1 MLSMLL
7 NPHQAVIA
15 TMGRPGSQHRHL
27 ARPPPASSQPGPLNQ
42 RGGAEEERQI
52 E

>member
-27 ARPPPASSQPGPLNQ
+27 ARPPPASSQ
-42 RGGAEEERQI
+42 RGAEEERQI